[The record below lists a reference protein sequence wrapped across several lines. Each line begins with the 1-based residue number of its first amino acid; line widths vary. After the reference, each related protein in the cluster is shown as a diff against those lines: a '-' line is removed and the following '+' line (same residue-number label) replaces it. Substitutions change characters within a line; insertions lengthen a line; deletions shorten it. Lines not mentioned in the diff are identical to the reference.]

1 MLFLAKSI
9 TVGGTDVRTEQKR
22 RRFRIGTPALRRRLD
37 GVGSAGHIRPKG
49 PASGVAVMG
58 QAKPMTAIVI
68 ASIRKAVK
76 KMVKQRLIDGDEL
89 YGIESLLNTDIIQNS
104 PEASW
109 LMAQVLYDIQAS
121 PTIDPETLPIVR
133 QLRAELARVTAE
145 RDAVYCLPVKPGDKV
160 YQQNGVDVYEL
171 EVKKI
176 IFDCGHIAFDESA
189 IGSSIHLTEEAA
201 NAALAK
207 SVKP

>member
-1 MLFLAKSI
+1 MA
-9 TVGGTDVRTEQKR
+9 E
-22 RRFRIGTPALRRRLD
+22 
-37 GVGSAGHIRPKG
+37 
-49 PASGVAVMG
+49 
-58 QAKPMTAIVI
+58 
-68 ASIRKAVK
+68 
-76 KMVKQRLIDGDEL
+76 QRLIDANNLGVGKANP
-89 YGIESLLNTDIIQNS
+89 GIFVCKEYAHGWNNALQAVV
-104 PEASW
+104 EA
-109 LMAQVLYDIQAS
+109 A

-133 QLRAELARVTAE
+133 QLRADLARVTAE

>member
-1 MLFLAKSI
+1 M
-9 TVGGTDVRTEQKR
+9 DEQR
-22 RRFRIGTPALRRRLD
+22 PIDAN
-37 GVGSAGHIRPKG
+37 GVK
-49 PASGVAVMG
+49 
-58 QAKPMTAIVI
+58 
-68 ASIRKAVK
+68 
-76 KMVKQRLIDGDEL
+76 
-89 YGIESLLNTDIIQNS
+89 ESLLSFYPFVKEMTKTTHDNG
-104 PEASW
+104 E
-109 LMAQVLYDIQAS
+109 VLTAYEVADMIEDCVDNA
-121 PTIDPETLPIVR
+121 PTIDPEILPAVR
-133 QLRAELARVTAE
+133 ELRTELAKVTAE

>member
-1 MLFLAKSI
+1 MA
-9 TVGGTDVRTEQKR
+9 EQW
-22 RRFRIGTPALRRRLD
+22 
-37 GVGSAGHIRPKG
+37 
-49 PASGVAVMG
+49 
-58 QAKPMTAIVI
+58 
-68 ASIRKAVK
+68 
-76 KMVKQRLIDGDEL
+76 LIDGEQLFDFLSDQLVNEN
-89 YGIESLLNTDIIQNS
+89 GAFSKGVNKGLNIARSAIHNVDAMK
-104 PEASW
+104 P
-109 LMAQVLYDIQAS
+109 
-121 PTIDPETLPIVR
+121 IDPESLPIVQ
-133 QLRAELARVTAE
+133 QLRAELAGVTAE

>member
-1 MLFLAKSI
+1 MAE
-9 TVGGTDVRTEQKR
+9 R
-22 RRFRIGTPALRRRLD
+22 
-37 GVGSAGHIRPKG
+37 
-49 PASGVAVMG
+49 
-58 QAKPMTAIVI
+58 
-68 ASIRKAVK
+68 
-76 KMVKQRLIDGDEL
+76 RLIDASNLGVGKANP
-89 YGIESLLNTDIIQNS
+89 GIFVCKEYAHGWNNALQAVV
-104 PEASW
+104 EA
-109 LMAQVLYDIQAS
+109 A

-133 QLRAELARVTAE
+133 QLRADLARVTAE

>member
-1 MLFLAKSI
+1 MAEQWIIDGEQLFEFLSDQLIKETGAFSK
-9 TVGGTDVRTEQKR
+9 
-22 RRFRIGTPALRRRLD
+22 
-37 GVGSAGHIRPKG
+37 GVNKGLNIARSAIHN
-49 PASGVAVMG
+49 AD
-58 QAKPMTAIVI
+58 
-68 ASIRKAVK
+68 AVK
-76 KMVKQRLIDGDEL
+76 
-89 YGIESLLNTDIIQNS
+89 
-104 PEASW
+104 P
-109 LMAQVLYDIQAS
+109 
-121 PTIDPETLPIVR
+121 IDPEALPIVR
-133 QLRAELARVTAE
+133 QLRADLARVTAE